1 MKKMISLLLVV
12 VVLCGILDAEA
23 FADDTTSDDMVLV
36 EALTQGEEKVPDEG
50 ESDTVASL
58 SGAMDSVVTPE
69 TTDEAQPEST
79 PSVNLPTET
88 PGVTPPSETPVING
102 ATRLQIDDANVYDG
116 MDKAYR
122 DGYLPQVEEGV
133 VTLVLPLVADGDI
146 KGSRIVVTPNFGDSY
161 SSPIQYS
168 NYQKTFLLEEHLVNK
183 EKNENT
189 DLEEVVEAYL
199 VSFELSLRS
208 DRNNGTYPVSLSIQ
222 AQSFSGNTIQQ
233 TYTCYFT
240 ITDGQSAEDGIE
252 IPVSSG
258 VTMSVE
264 TPESQPRIL
273 ISKYGLDVSPVSAGD
288 EFTATVTLR
297 NTSETMSVQ
306 NMVVTVSCDSANFVL
321 LNDSNTIFIEKLE
334 AGKTMDIEIR
344 YRTDLETP
352 PQRYNINLSMSY
364 DNSDAMSLSSAGT
377 IMVEVAQIPDVELA
391 PFNLAS
397 ELNAG
402 ETIQISFQVMNL
414 GRSPIYNARVELSAP
429 GLYPVGTGFIGNM
442 EPGTAATTKLDVFVG
457 MKEDEEERYGGT
469 SGTVNL
475 VYEDED
481 GQEYVQE
488 VDINTNIQAL
498 VISSLTTDSE
508 EEETATAGQW
518 WISVSIG
525 AVVIVTLVAIVRK
538 QRPRRRKH

>member
-1 MKKMISLLLVV
+1 MNNLEVARIAKEISERLGLNTELTEAIALAHDFGNVAYGKSMDAFLQDKTEATFKHEEISELMLMVAASRELPKKFRER
-12 VVLCGILDAEA
+12 AE
-23 FADDTTSDDMVLV
+23 V
-36 EALTQGEEKVPDEG
+36 EIDKDPD
-50 ESDTVASL
+50 
-58 SGAMDSVVTPE
+58 
-69 TTDEAQPEST
+69 
-79 PSVNLPTET
+79 
-88 PGVTPPSETPVING
+88 
-102 ATRLQIDDANVYDG
+102 
-116 MDKAYR
+116 
-122 DGYLPQVEEGV
+122 
-133 VTLVLPLVADGDI
+133 
-146 KGSRIVVTPNFGDSY
+146 IVHE
-161 SSPIQYS
+161 I
-168 NYQKTFLLEEHLVNK
+168 
-183 EKNENT
+183 
-189 DLEEVVEAYL
+189 
-199 VSFELSLRS
+199 
-208 DRNNGTYPVSLSIQ
+208 
-222 AQSFSGNTIQQ
+222 TI
-233 TYTCYFT
+233 
-240 ITDGQSAEDGIE
+240 
-252 IPVSSG
+252 
-258 VTMSVE
+258 
-264 TPESQPRIL
+264 
-273 ISKYGLDVSPVSAGD
+273 
-288 EFTATVTLR
+288 
-297 NTSETMSVQ
+297 SVQ

-321 LNDSNTIFIEKLE
+321 LNDSNTIYIEKLE